1 MKDTVVWI
9 YQMSTKQWDQGSYR
23 SSVAEGGHIAWPIG
37 QKQTSRD
44 PSPGDRI
51 VCWWVKTGAPEF
63 GVVGWGII
71 EGPAYGGGLLWNPR
85 PPSDRWA
92 MSPLISA
99 ELEDVV
105 DRVRGGMRQATLYV
119 AEGDIGREL
128 LNAIRNADW

>member
-1 MKDTVVWI
+1 MEDTVVWI
-9 YQMSTKQWDQGSYR
+9 YQMSSAQWDQASYR

-37 QKQTSRD
+37 RKQTSRD

-51 VCWWVKTGAPEF
+51 VCWWVTTGAAEF
-63 GVVGWGII
+63 GVIGWGII
-71 EGPAYGGGLLWNPR
+71 EGDAYGGGLVWNPR

-92 MSPLISA
+92 MSPLISP

-105 DRVRGGMRQATLYV
+105 DQVRGGMNQATLYA